1 MPAMRQLLVVVRT
14 GSDMGVEARARNP
27 WQSMSV
33 GPSAAG
39 VCLWAN

>member
-27 WQSMSV
+27 W
-33 GPSAAG
+33 PKA
-39 VCLWAN
+39 